1 MKIRICFFVLF
12 TTLFLSAQ
20 QEEKVVARV
29 GDYKIYESEFQ
40 ERFDFSAHPKLLN
53 KSEKI
58 EAKRDFLKQ
67 LIAEKLL
74 SLNAREKG
82 YDTLQVFSN
91 IISPLRDMYVRD
103 ALYSL
108 EIKNKIAISPQ
119 EIIEGLERIKKI
131 CKVKFIHSVDEM
143 EINDIYK
150 SLKSGASF
158 DSLLEQRAESKD
170 QPRDVTFGT
179 MEKPFEDSL
188 YNLIPGRFTSPLKSE
203 DGYYILKLVDT
214 EPNPDLKDQ
223 EMVLDDVKRIV
234 KTRNEYKVY
243 LDYYHNFFDD
253 FRITADR
260 GVFENLISIFTPR
273 FHEKYSDNESAVYN
287 KYYLNGIEVTSAF
300 DLMKADNKNKI
311 FIDLGEKK
319 IKADYFL
326 NKLSHNG
333 FYVRDI
339 DEKSIR
345 ASLSSYIR
353 KFIEDELLTIEGISK
368 GLNNSP
374 EVKKY
379 IRMWEDSYLSKMLM
393 VNMFDSIKVSEE
405 EAYSVY
411 KQNDWAESPLELVNI
426 LEILTD
432 SLQIVEHILNELSS
446 GKDFRDLAKQYT
458 RRDSLKER
466 GGEFGFFPVTMY
478 DEIGKAALNMEIGDI
493 YGPIKLDG
501 GYSIF
506 QLIGRKTDTTGYTK
520 SYQEVKNNL
529 ISHLTLLKFEKY
541 VNEYNAM
548 LANKYGVE
556 IYEDVLNEI
565 ENTYLNLVVVR
576 YMGFGGEIFA
586 VPYTEQFSGWYDIW
600 IKDKDKIP

>member
-253 FRITADR
+253 LRITADR

>member
-179 MEKPFEDSL
+179 MEKPFEDNL

-374 EVKKY
+374 GVKKY

>member
-150 SLKSGASF
+150 SLKFGASF

-223 EMVLDDVKRIV
+223 EMVLDHVKRIV